1 MNNILII
8 GSNGMLGKD
17 ITKYFLNCDEYNV
30 YTINRHKDDKIS
42 EENSF
47 ICDISDNE
55 ILKDILLKVQPDI
68 IINCAAIVNV
78 DQCEEDKEFAFSVN
92 SKVNE
97 ILALYNGNKTKLV
110 YISTDSMFNGEKGDY
125 SEIDDVEPLNY
136 YAETKLKGEQ
146 LILKNNKEA
155 LIIRTNIYGFH
166 SQGVQSSLCEW
177 AIENLSKDISI
188 NGFDDVYFNP
198 VYTKQLAQIIYE
210 LIQKDCKGIINVASN
225 NYLSKY
231 DFLVHLCDIFGF
243 DRKLVK
249 KDKIDNFKFKAKR
262 PKNTTLNIKR
272 LNSIGEYDVS
282 IINGLNMLKSDYER
296 SLR

>member
-1 MNNILII
+1 M
-8 GSNGMLGKD
+8 
-17 ITKYFLNCDEYNV
+17 
-30 YTINRHKDDKIS
+30 DDKIA

-47 ICDISDNE
+47 ICDISDNQ
-55 ILKDILLKVQPDI
+55 ILNDVLLKVQPNI

-78 DQCEEDKEFAFSVN
+78 DQCEEDKEFAFRVN

-97 ILALYNGNKTKLV
+97 VLALCNTNKAKLV
-110 YISTDSMFNGEKGDY
+110 YISTDSIFNGEKGNY
-125 SEIDDVEPLNY
+125 SETDDVEPLNY

-166 SQGVQSSLCEW
+166 SEGAQSSLCEW
-177 AIENLSKDISI
+177 AISNLNENISI
-188 NGFDDVYFNP
+188 NGFEDVYFNP
-198 VYTKQLAQIIYE
+198 LYTKQLAQIVYE
-210 LIQKDCKGIINVASN
+210 LIQIDCKGIINVASN

-231 DFLVHLCDIFGF
+231 EFLIYLCDVFGF
-243 DRKLVK
+243 DRKLIK
-249 KDKIDNFKFKAKR
+249 KDKIDNFVFKAKR

-272 LNSIGEYDVS
+272 LNSIGKYDIS